1 MSNDENKK
9 NIEPHLKLG
18 SGLSDAFDSNLAKLN
33 LGSSIASLHADK
45 LFGVSPK
52 LSGIGSTFKDAFS
65 PAVLEGLAK
74 QFESDSASKEA
85 VAKQLGLGYI
95 DPAKVFGT
103 VDMAGTANLIGEKH
117 KRDIEKLK
125 SSNEVLQ
132 AENANL
138 DEENQKL
145 IEHLATFKE
154 QITIYEAK
162 DGQIESV
169 ITRLKESGKLSEDEL
184 RELNASEDELDR
196 LKRAQD
202 LAIEE
207 EKDTISEAIFQIT
220 DSMKS
225 LKTSMIL
232 YISLLI
238 GSGVI
243 AILLICSLLW
253 SVFFGAPVEVSTING
268 LMANYLALASPSV
281 LKIVLLVIVLRFIN
295 NILKLRENLL
305 AETGYIE
312 KVSGVLK
319 AGMLMSDYSRSMIEA
334 REIFKKVINQLIKKD
349 GSLDKDKAKDD
360 DDAMAM
366 SIAEKTV
373 SYLAKGIK

>member
-1 MSNDENKK
+1 MSNEENKK

-18 SGLSDAFDSNLAKLN
+18 SSLSDAFDSNLAKLN
-33 LGSSIASLHADK
+33 LGINI
-45 LFGVSPK
+45 PK
-52 LSGIGSTFKDAFS
+52 TDFS
-65 PAVLEGLAK
+65 
-74 QFESDSASKEA
+74 
-85 VAKQLGLGYI
+85 
-95 DPAKVFGT
+95 KVFGASKSISDFGHLSKAFGPINAEEIAKYSVPNMNDAIRQLST
-103 VDMAGTANLIGEKH
+103 SGLAGMASVTNVSSEKY

-125 SSNEVLQ
+125 NSNEALY

-145 IEHLATFKE
+145 IENLATFKE

-162 DGQIESV
+162 DEQIESV
-169 ITRLKESGKLSEDEL
+169 ISRLKESGKLSEDEL
-184 RELNASEDELDR
+184 KELNASEDELDR

-207 EKDTISEAIFQIT
+207 EKDTITEAIFQIT

-225 LKTSMIL
+225 LKASMIL
-232 YISLLI
+232 YLSLLI
-238 GSGVI
+238 GSSVI

-253 SVFFGAPVEVSTING
+253 SVFFGAPVEVSKING

-305 AETGYIE
+305 VETGYIE
-312 KVSGVLK
+312 KISGVLK

-349 GSLDKDKAKDD
+349 GSLDKDKVKDD

-373 SYLAKGIK
+373 SFIAKGVK

>member
-33 LGSSIASLHADK
+33 LGSSIRGIQADN

-52 LSGIGSTFKDAFS
+52 LSGIGSTFKDAFN
-65 PAVLEGLAK
+65 PIVLKGL
-74 QFESDSASKEA
+74 ASKESA
-85 VAKQLGLGYI
+85 VQQSGLGSI
-95 DPAKVFGT
+95 DPAKAFGT
-103 VDMAGTANLIGEKH
+103 VNMAGTTSLFGEKY

-132 AENANL
+132 AENANF

-145 IEHLATFKE
+145 INDLSTYKKQVA
-154 QITIYEAK
+154 IYEAK
-162 DGQIESV
+162 DKQIETF

-184 RELNASEDELDR
+184 KELNATDDELALSERVRDQAIEDE
-196 LKRAQD
+196 KATITE
-202 LAIEE
+202 A
-207 EKDTISEAIFQIT
+207 ISEIT

-225 LKTSMIL
+225 LKASMSL
-232 YISLLI
+232 YQWLLI
-238 GSGVI
+238 GSSIIAVLLVGSLVWGVFLGT
-243 AILLICSLLW
+243 AVDMLK
-253 SVFFGAPVEVSTING
+253 ING
-268 LMANYLALASPSV
+268 LMANYLAFASPSI

-305 AETGYIE
+305 MEMGYIE
-312 KVSGVLK
+312 KISGVLK
-319 AGMLMSDYSRSMIEA
+319 ASMLMSDYSRSMIEA

-349 GSLDKDKAKDD
+349 GSLDKEKAKDD

-373 SYLAKGIK
+373 SFIAKGIK